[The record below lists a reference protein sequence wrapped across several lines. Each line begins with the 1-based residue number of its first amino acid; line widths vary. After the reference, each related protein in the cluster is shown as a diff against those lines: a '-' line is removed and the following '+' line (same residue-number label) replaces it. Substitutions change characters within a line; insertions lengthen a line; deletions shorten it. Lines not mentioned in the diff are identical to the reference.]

1 MEAMKEKMKQREQ
14 NKLEVFN
21 LIRDAINV
29 ETSSHV
35 GYMKAVSQ
43 SVLDGTSKWSAKLTI
58 TGFYLFFH
66 FLFDNILCNC
76 FFSLKLNVLK
86 VL

>member
-14 NKLEVFN
+14 NKTEVFN

-58 TGFYLFFH
+58 TGIF
-66 FLFDNILCNC
+66 FLF
-76 FFSLKLNVLK
+76 VLLI
-86 VL
+86 VNNM